1 MNKMQ
6 ILILILVSQT
16 VSTLVWILSQIK
28 YIVEQCLQHTLLD
41 ETENK
46 VIKLTKLTSKE
57 AVIQALQRCK
67 SH

>member
-28 YIVEQCLQHTLLD
+28 YIVEQCLQRTLLD